1 MIPEVMNSIRD
12 VLNADTTL
20 QGYLGVD
27 HVILGWPTERTVIPC
42 VSIIENTEASRRR
55 SCYTRH
61 GHRDSFPVIQIDIW
75 INREQEDFPNS
86 GDDCGTIATRIDGLL
101 FGVGIE
107 NTREWE
113 RVSESGP
120 RPDGVLLHMTL
131 RYSFRYS
138 VSDSS

>member
-1 MIPEVMNSIRD
+1 MIPEVMDSIRD
-12 VLNADTTL
+12 ALNADTTL
-20 QGYLGVD
+20 QGYLGID

-61 GHRDSFPVIQIDIW
+61 GHRDSLPVIQIDIW

-86 GDDCGTIATRIDGLL
+86 LDDCETISAYIDGLL
-101 FGVGIE
+101 FKNGIA
-107 NTREWE
+107 NTKEWE

-120 RPDGVLLHMTL
+120 RPDANLFHKTL
-131 RYSFRYS
+131 RYSFKYS
-138 VSDSS
+138 VTD